1 MSSLVSPYWPEKYRG
16 EREAC
21 GPELGTEL
29 LEISDDIDDPVIK
42 LKFLRGAID
51 RQTQYERRIQ
61 RLPCPP
67 IRRALYRLHG
77 LRALAPALAHAD
89 PESQEIVYHRMVA
102 ARWQVR
108 RLAGSLVCG
117 SLVAMPLLLLGW
129 SFLGRSGPVVP
140 PAAVAS
146 VAAQTPAPAVSRE
159 AAPTAPSTLKI
170 AAAEPPATQEITYP
184 APPPA
189 AEPLLAESLGQAPA
203 SIFVADRGSDWEM
216 YSNGLRVE
224 TKFLVDGPAR
234 RYRVA
239 DRKQGWKPAVYSQPV
254 GILFHTS
261 ESDLWPLEAGY
272 GSRLRQSSAELIN
285 YVQRSKAYNYLIDRF
300 GRVYRI
306 VADETRASHAGHSV
320 WAQGDDVYLDLNAA
334 FIGISFE
341 SRWQAPEG
349 ESQEGRAL
357 PITNAQLVAGRN
369 LTNYLRQ
376 RYGIAPE
383 MCVTHG
389 LTSIAPRQFLI
400 GYHRDWATGFPFAA
414 FGLPDQYAQP
424 PAAVTVFG
432 FGHDDDFRRAVGKL
446 SPGLITAERML
457 TKEAQDRGISLDAL
471 RQERRALYE
480 KWRKQQRGKRSVASE
495 APMQQ
500 AAVK

>member
-1 MSSLVSPYWPEKYRG
+1 MSVVSPYWPEKYRG

-21 GPELGTEL
+21 GPELGGEL

-42 LKFLRGAID
+42 LQFLRGAID
-51 RQTQYERRIQ
+51 WQSTYERKVR
-61 RLPCPP
+61 RVPFAP

-77 LRALAPALAHAD
+77 LRALAPALANAD
-89 PESQEIVYHRMVA
+89 RESQEIVYHRMHVA
-102 ARWQVR
+102 RRHVR
-108 RLAGSLVCG
+108 RMMGAVACVC
-117 SLVAMPLLLLGW
+117 LVAMPLTLLGVTW
-129 SFLGRSGPVVP
+129 LDSPAE
-140 PAAVAS
+140 PAASAVVAL
-146 VAAQTPAPAVSRE
+146 APA
-159 AAPTAPSTLKI
+159 
-170 AAAEPPATQEITYP
+170 AAALAPPPMVAPPATPDAMNLEPAVQQVSYP
-184 APPPA
+184 APPPV
-189 AEPLLAESLGQAPA
+189 AEFLSEETLGQTPA
-203 SIFVADRGSDWEM
+203 TVFLADQGEDWEM
-216 YSNGLRVE
+216 YSNGLRIE
-224 TKFLVDGPAR
+224 TTFLTEGPKR
-234 RYRVA
+234 RYRIA
-239 DRKQGWKPAVYSQPV
+239 DRQRGFGTEIYNQPV

-261 ESDLWPLEAGY
+261 ESDLWPLEANY
-272 GSRLRQSSAELIN
+272 GKRLRQSSTELLK
-285 YVQRSKAYNYLIDRF
+285 YVQRAKAYNYLIDRF

-349 ESQEGRAL
+349 EAQSKEGRVL

-376 RYGIAPE
+376 RFGIAPE

-424 PAAVTVFG
+424 PAAVTLFG
-432 FGHDDDFRRAVGKL
+432 FGYDDDFRRAVGKL

-457 TKEAQDRGISLDAL
+457 TKEAEARGISPDAV
-471 RQERRALYE
+471 RQERRALFQ
-480 KWRKQQRGKRSVASE
+480 KWRNQQRGRAAASGQSPVQQVAI
-495 APMQQ
+495 
-500 AAVK
+500 K